1 MCPGW
6 WLAAADE
13 AYERRSFAWEL
24 GIVLWPRGWSLPPA
38 VLWLQCSYCKH
49 RSFFVVDE
57 FFFDGMPTEDWACRG
72 ECFMPSPIDLSLL
85 VGLWQGWAVP
95 QDSVRLKA
103 AGSSTVAA
111 SDISS
116 PTLAMVAASLSCGK
130 EILGHLPQP
139 TSPGRAPCR
148 AAVCPQ
154 DPAEW
159 RTGASQRAGD
169 ACDDR
174 TPKWMWARCLTRC
187 RGLSNCWR
195 CAASPGTSLKWELP
209 FFFFCWDNLSY
220 LKHLKG
226 CIFPLNHLYHFN
238 LKAFLKLSP
247 K

>member
-85 VGLWQGWAVP
+85 VGLQQSWAVP

-139 TSPGRAPCR
+139 TYPGRAPCR
-148 AAVCPQ
+148 AAGCPQ
-154 DPAEW
+154 DLAEW

-209 FFFFCWDNLSY
+209 FFFFAGIIYHTWNIWKAVS
-220 LKHLKG
+220 
-226 CIFPLNHLYHFN
+226 FPLTIFIILI
-238 LKAFLKLSP
+238 
-247 K
+247 

>member
-1 MCPGW
+1 M
-6 WLAAADE
+6 
-13 AYERRSFAWEL
+13 S
-24 GIVLWPRGWSLPPA
+24 S
-38 VLWLQCSYCKH
+38 
-49 RSFFVVDE
+49 
-57 FFFDGMPTEDWACRG
+57 GMPTEDWACRG

-85 VGLWQGWAVP
+85 VGLQQSWAVP

-139 TSPGRAPCR
+139 TYPGRAPCR
-148 AAVCPQ
+148 AAGCPQ
-154 DPAEW
+154 DLAEW